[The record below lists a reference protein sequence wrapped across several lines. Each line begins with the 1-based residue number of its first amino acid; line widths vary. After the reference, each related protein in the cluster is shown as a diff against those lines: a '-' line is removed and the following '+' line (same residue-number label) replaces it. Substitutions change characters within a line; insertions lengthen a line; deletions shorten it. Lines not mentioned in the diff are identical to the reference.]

1 MSFYMN
7 SLKGKFLVTGVSSG
21 IGRAVAEALLNA
33 GHAVVGVAR
42 RAGALTGFEHY
53 YPAPLDLA
61 DLDTLPAALEALM
74 KTHADLH
81 GAVLCAGA
89 GRFGSLEEFAYSQ
102 IQALINLNLTAQ
114 VFLARAVLPVL
125 KRHGR
130 GDLIF
135 IGSEAALAGGKRGAI
150 YSATKFALRGL
161 AQALRQE
168 GAARNVRVCII
179 NPGMVKTE
187 FFDNLDFT
195 HGDVPENYILPT
207 DVAAAV
213 LNVLDMRG
221 ETVIDEIN
229 LSPLKKVI
237 QSKK

>member
-1 MSFYMN
+1 MN
-7 SLKGKFLVTGVSSG
+7 SHKYLVTGSSSG
-21 IGRAVAEALLNA
+21 IGRAIAEALLNA

-42 RAGALTGFEHY
+42 RADALTGYEHY
-53 YPAPLDLA
+53 QPAPLDLA
-61 DLDTLPAALEALM
+61 DLDALPRALEALM

-89 GRFGSLEEFAYSQ
+89 GRFGSLEEFAYPQ
-102 IQALINLNLTAQ
+102 IQTLINLNLTAQ

-187 FFDNLDFT
+187 FFDTLDFT
-195 HGDVPENYILPT
+195 HGDAPENYILPS

-213 LNVLDMRG
+213 LDVLEMRS

-237 QSKK
+237 QSRKEK

>member
-1 MSFYMN
+1 MN
-7 SLKGKFLVTGVSSG
+7 SLKGKFLVTGTSSG
-21 IGRAVAEALLNA
+21 IGRAIAEALLNA

-42 RAGALTGFEHY
+42 RADEVTGFEY
-53 YPAPLDLA
+53 YHPAPLDLA
-61 DLDTLPAALEALM
+61 ELEKLPQALEALM
-74 KTHADLH
+74 KTHADLN
-81 GAVLCAGA
+81 GAVFCAGA
-89 GRFGSLEEFAYSQ
+89 GRFGSLEEFSYAQ
-102 IQALINLNLTAQ
+102 IQALIDLNLTAQ

-168 GAARNVRVCII
+168 CAARNVRVCIV
-179 NPGMVKTE
+179 NPGMVKTR
-187 FFDNLDFT
+187 FFDELDFT
-195 HGDVPENYILPT
+195 HGDEPENYIIPS

-213 LNVLDMRG
+213 LDVLEMRG

-237 QSKK
+237 QPKKG

>member
-1 MSFYMN
+1 MN
-7 SLKGKFLVTGVSSG
+7 SLKGKFLVTGTSSG
-21 IGRAVAEALLNA
+21 IGKAIAEALLNA
-33 GHAVVGVAR
+33 GHQVVGIAR
-42 RAGALTGFEHY
+42 RADELKGFEHY
-53 YPAPLDLA
+53 HPVPLDLS
-61 DLDTLPAALEALM
+61 DLEALPQALDALM
-74 KTHADLH
+74 KTHPDLN
-81 GAVLCAGA
+81 GVVFCAGA
-89 GRFGSLEEFAYSQ
+89 GRFGSLEEFSYSQ

-114 VFLARAVLPVL
+114 VFLARAVLPAL
-125 KRHGR
+125 KRNGR

-168 GAARNVRVCII
+168 CASRNIRVCII

-187 FFDNLDFT
+187 FFDELDFT
-195 HGDVPENYILPT
+195 HGDEPENYILPS

-213 LNVLDMRG
+213 LNVLEMRG

-237 QSKK
+237 QPRKE